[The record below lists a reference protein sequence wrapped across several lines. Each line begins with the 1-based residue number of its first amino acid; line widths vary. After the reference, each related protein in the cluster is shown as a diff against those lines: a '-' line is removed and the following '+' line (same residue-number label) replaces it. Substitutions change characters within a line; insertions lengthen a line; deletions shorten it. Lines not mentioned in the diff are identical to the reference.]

1 METLTKERTKSNTIK
16 NHITVGVYIDGEC
29 KINIV
34 APEDLHG
41 HVSYNLRSRFGRALF
56 VDGKCIYDGCH
67 LKEHQI
73 KEWEAKIARMNID
86 ASVSSPIYT

>member
-1 METLTKERTKSNTIK
+1 METLVKEKNQSETIK

-34 APEDLHG
+34 APEDLHD
-41 HVSYNLRSRFGRALF
+41 HISYNLRSRFGRALF

-67 LKEHQI
+67 LKVEQI
-73 KEWEAKIARMNID
+73 KEWEAKIATMDID
-86 ASVSSPIYT
+86 SSVSSPVYT